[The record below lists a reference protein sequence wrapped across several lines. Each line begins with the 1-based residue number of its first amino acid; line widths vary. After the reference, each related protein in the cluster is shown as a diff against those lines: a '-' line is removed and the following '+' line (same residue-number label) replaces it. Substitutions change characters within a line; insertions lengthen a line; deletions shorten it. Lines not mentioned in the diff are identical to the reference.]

1 MLHPVTNQLNLPTPQ
16 LRKGAVKVDDALA
29 SLLKLTPVRN
39 FVKKWEDE
47 EAPGIFANH
56 AKRYILALRPDSGIS
71 FHETDRYKNPRGN
84 KSRKGKKPI
93 AVDTPA
99 RRDPATFIEVGVFAT
114 RKFKKGE
121 VVNLR
126 GGIADLTEEEDD
138 EMRDSGG
145 RRDFSVLWSERKN
158 CFCLL
163 LGPARFV
170 NHDCRNNVEFQLVGA
185 NMTFKVLEDI
195 AKDEEIFT
203 HYGEPARLSGHHDAV
218 SSRTCLQAT
227 TTSIRTMRRA
237 CARPA
242 RSESGSWRGRP
253 MHAGSSGF
261 PSLDWLREL
270 SPPRRRLRNPNL
282 DQSRLYRH
290 LDVRTARQRSR
301 RPITMKRAPRV
312 LPSPPAQATLSRRR
326 GRSARAD

>member
-1 MLHPVTNQLNLPTPQ
+1 MPDPAAEAGVRLDPAAQARVGRGEADLESSEDRFLALIPQTMLHLVTNQLNRPFPQ
-16 LRKGAVKVDDALA
+16 LRKGTVKVDDALA

-114 RKFKKGE
+114 RNFKKGE

-203 HYGEPARLSGHHDAV
+203 HYGESARLSGYHGAV
-218 SSRTCLQAT
+218 PGSRACLQAT
-227 TTSIRTMRRA
+227 TTLTRRTRRA
-237 CARPA
+237 YVRPA
-242 RSESGSWRGRP
+242 KSESGSCCCRC
-253 MHAGSSGF
+253 MHAG
-261 PSLDWLREL
+261 
-270 SPPRRRLRNPNL
+270 
-282 DQSRLYRH
+282 
-290 LDVRTARQRSR
+290 
-301 RPITMKRAPRV
+301 
-312 LPSPPAQATLSRRR
+312 
-326 GRSARAD
+326 

>member
-1 MLHPVTNQLNLPTPQ
+1 MTKRENSFARCVSLVLHSLVYCMCETAAEALPCRIRRTKRVCVSTPRGARRGGSRVVGGSLLALLPQTMLHAVTNQLNRPLPQ

-114 RKFKKGE
+114 RNFKKGE

-203 HYGEPARLSGHHDAV
+203 HYGEPARPSGC
-218 SSRTCLQAT
+218 SGTTTRSFTYTCLQAIT
-227 TTSIRTMRRA
+227 TLTRTTRRA

-242 RSESGSWRGRP
+242 RSESVLWC
-253 MHAGSSGF
+253 
-261 PSLDWLREL
+261 
-270 SPPRRRLRNPNL
+270 
-282 DQSRLYRH
+282 
-290 LDVRTARQRSR
+290 RSR
-301 RPITMKRAPRV
+301 MRA
-312 LPSPPAQATLSRRR
+312 
-326 GRSARAD
+326 G